1 MLPVSRADA
10 EAVLR
15 AMGQAGPD
23 AVDLTAAALA
33 CSIHEHPEAPSSPAL
48 DVLQELIAVARAS
61 QPQTVEALAQLL
73 FARFGF
79 EGDAETYDDPAN
91 ADLRSVLVRRRG
103 LPVALGVV
111 WRHVARALGLPLAG
125 TNMPGHFVMRM
136 EAPTGP
142 VLVDVFQGGAILDR
156 PALEQMARQAGEAG
170 LTPKMI
176 EPVPDVLLAIRLQTN
191 LAARARVAGELEA
204 WERAAWRRAL
214 LLPSD
219 PGIQLEHAEAAAA
232 CGLLARA
239 REAAGLALATAH
251 TEAQAEAARRLLSTA
266 GRRLN

>member
-1 MLPVSRADA
+1 MLPANRADA

-15 AMGQAGPD
+15 AMGQCDPLAM
-23 AVDLTAAALA
+23 DLTAAALA
-33 CSIHEHPEAPSSPAL
+33 CSIHEHPDAPSAEAL
-48 DVLQELIAVARAS
+48 DVLEQLIAAARAS

-73 FARFGF
+73 FGRFGF
-79 EGDAETYDDPAN
+79 EGDGETYDDPAN
-91 ADLRSVLVRRRG
+91 ADLRAVLVRRKG

-136 EAPTGP
+136 EAADGP
-142 VLVDVFQGGAILDR
+142 VLVDVFQGGAILDHA
-156 PALEQMARQAGEAG
+156 ALQTMAHQAGEAG
-170 LTPKMI
+170 LTPRMI

-219 PGIQLEHAEAAAA
+219 TGIQLEHAEAAAA
-232 CGLLARA
+232 CGLLSRA
-239 REAAGLALATAH
+239 RQAAELALASARN
-251 TEAQAEAARRLLSTA
+251 EAQADAARRILTTT